1 MRGGQGRGYSPPRA
15 PAIVTV
21 SSPAA
26 MRFLALLLAAQMVAS
41 PDTVP
46 PYLTFPEPGLDDPA
60 AYQGYATRVFR
71 DAKGNAFQ
79 VYVNGRIGRVVN
91 LWADAADESVGFTVR
106 DSAGAPAALDWAS
119 SGALAGA
126 SPRGSGGERERS
138 VSYGL
143 GAGPGPGRDVGR
155 ARRAGEL
162 RRPQSPVGRR
172 GGRRP

>member
-60 AYQGYATRVFR
+60 AYQGRSEEHTSELQSHHDLVCRLLLEKKKHTSY
-71 DAKGNAFQ
+71 
-79 VYVNGRIGRVVN
+79 I
-91 LWADAADESVGFTVR
+91 L
-106 DSAGAPAALDWAS
+106 LI
-119 SGALAGA
+119 
-126 SPRGSGGERERS
+126 PRMT
-138 VSYGL
+138 Y
-143 GAGPGPGRDVGR
+143 
-155 ARRAGEL
+155 
-162 RRPQSPVGRR
+162 
-172 GGRRP
+172 